1 MSDILKNRRQFIAA
15 MAGASSLALGVKSAQ
30 AADELRFPGDKPQ
43 HHLVFQ
49 FNHDDAEYQTHIL
62 NSMSALLTEF
72 GGNIQLAVVAFSK
85 GIHILA
91 KDPKRPVDKLIYE
104 RVQGFAEN
112 YGVQFVACGNTM
124 HAVGYKDS
132 DMRSFAKVRQAGAA
146 ALMEY
151 QEQGWAYIAW

>member
-1 MSDILKNRRQFIAA
+1 MSDKLKDRRHFITA
-15 MAGASSLALGVKSAQ
+15 MAGAGTLALGVKNAQ
-30 AADELRFPGDKPQ
+30 AADELGFPGIKPK

-49 FNHDDAEYQTHIL
+49 LNQDSTEYQTHIL

-91 KDPKRPVDKLIYE
+91 KHPKRPVDKLIYE
-104 RVQGFAEN
+104 RVKGFAEN

-124 HAVGYKDS
+124 RTVGYTDK
-132 DMRSFAKVRQAGAA
+132 DMRSFAQIRQVGAA

-151 QEQGWAYIAW
+151 QEKGWAYIAW

>member
-1 MSDILKNRRQFIAA
+1 MSEIVKNRRHFMTAL
-15 MAGASSLALGVKSAQ
+15 AGAGSLALGVKSAQ
-30 AADELRFPGDKPQ
+30 AADELSFPGDKPK

-49 FNHDDAEYQTHIL
+49 FNHADTEYQTHIL
-62 NSMSALLTEF
+62 NSMSALITEF

-91 KDPKRPVDKLIYE
+91 KDPKRPVDKTIYE
-104 RVQGFAEN
+104 RVQGFSEN

-124 HAVGYKDS
+124 HTVGYKDS
-132 DMRSFAKVRQAGAA
+132 DMRSFAKVRQVGAA

-151 QEQGWAYIAW
+151 QEQGWSYIAW

>member
-124 HAVGYKDS
+124 HTVGYKDS
-132 DMRSFAKVRQAGAA
+132 DMRPFAKVRQVGAA